1 MPKVT
6 SVGSKFSEALG
17 FRRESIVGRNRIQDG
32 GDFKLES
39 DKDKV
44 AK

>member
-1 MPKVT
+1 MQRIKTVD
-6 SVGSKFSEALG
+6 SKFFEALG
-17 FRRESIVGRNRIQDG
+17 FRRESIVGRNRLQDG

>member
-1 MPKVT
+1 MQRLI
-6 SVGSKFSEALG
+6 SVDAKIDEALG
-17 FRRESIVGRNRIQDG
+17 FRRESVVGRNRLQDG